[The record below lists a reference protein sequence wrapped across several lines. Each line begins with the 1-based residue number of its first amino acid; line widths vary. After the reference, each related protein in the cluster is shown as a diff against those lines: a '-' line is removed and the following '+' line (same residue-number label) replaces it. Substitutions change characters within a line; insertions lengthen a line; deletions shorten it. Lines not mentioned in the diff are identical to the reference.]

1 MPSENTF
8 TIKRRYVLLVA
19 ITENLN
25 VFYVNWK
32 VALAKVTTCCEN
44 LLVRYFPINIS
55 SAEEKR
61 I

>member
-1 MPSENTF
+1 MF
-8 TIKRRYVLLVA
+8 LLVA
-19 ITENLN
+19 ITENVN
-25 VFYVNWK
+25 VLHVDWK

-44 LLVRYFPINIS
+44 LLVGYFPKNIS

>member
-1 MPSENTF
+1 MF
-8 TIKRRYVLLVA
+8 LLVA

-25 VFYVNWK
+25 VFYVDWK